1 MLSLRRRLWP
11 ILAVYFGA
19 PVCAE
24 YLYTYLTATG
34 NPLELLALLLIFAPL
49 YGGAALLIREIAVR
63 TGRGWRGVLLLAAAF
78 GVAMPG
84 LIDLALLGEHR
95 ADIPYWEEL
104 RQPTLIQPLGLA
116 LHPTLGWIAGHVL
129 MSVGAPLALLYA
141 LAPSQRARPLLG
153 RAGLAIVVILAAIA
167 AVLVHMDGQRT
178 YGYVPQ
184 VAQVVGVSLVVLV
197 LVAAAFSRW
206 GRPLTTNRPVRE
218 VASATILLGGIVGK
232 VAIDLVPNSWAG
244 AVALVVILVAAFALI
259 YWLARSFWWGPSEIG
274 LLGAAAVIGGTLI
287 GFLTPVAEGVSV
299 ASKYAQNTVLLLL
312 AIGLTVL
319 VYRAT
324 SADNAQPTPSWDSS
338 RTW

>member
-34 NPLELLALLLIFAPL
+34 NPLELLAHLLIFAPL
-49 YGGAALLIREIAVR
+49 YGGAGLLIREITVR

-95 ADIPYWEEL
+95 PDIPSWVAL
-104 RQPTLIQPLGLA
+104 RRPTLIAPLRFP

-141 LAPSQRARPLLG
+141 LAPNQRARPLLG
-153 RAGLAIVVILAAIA
+153 RAGLAIVAALAALA
-167 AVLVHMDGQRT
+167 AVLVHLDGQRM
-178 YGYVPQ
+178 YDYAPS
-184 VAQVVGVSLVVLV
+184 VAQVAGVSLVVLA

-206 GRPLTTNRPVRE
+206 GRPLATHEPARVL
-218 VASATILLGGIVGK
+218 ASIAVLLGGIAGK
-232 VAIDLVPNSWAG
+232 LAIDLMPNSWGGAAG
-244 AVALVVILVAAFALI
+244 LAAILVAGFGVI
-259 YWLARSFWWGPSEIG
+259 FWLARSFRWGAREIG
-274 LLGAAAVIGGTLI
+274 LLGAATVIGGTLI
-287 GFLTPVAEGVSV
+287 GFLTPVAEGVTV
-299 ASKYAQNTVLLLL
+299 ASKYAQNAVLLLL
-312 AIGLTVL
+312 AIGLTV
-319 VYRAT
+319 VVHRAT
-324 SADNAQPTPSWDSS
+324 SADHARTVPPADSS
-338 RTW
+338 RVR